1 MHIWVATLD
10 ETIPDAWKEVYER
23 GLRLVDPATRDRLN
37 KFYHKRDSFRGL
49 VGCLLPRM
57 LLKERGVP
65 LDEMAFGRTQS
76 GKPFIAS
83 VTSSYSLTLF
93 ADGGVVAMA
102 WSSAEDLQGPPAYRL
117 GIDVMKV
124 QLPERETF
132 ANFLDAF
139 SDQLTPLEHRSL
151 LPSASEP
158 SLPES
163 EALYRF
169 YLIWTLKEAY
179 TKALGLG
186 LGFEFKR
193 IEYDIHG
200 ETVRIDGALTREW
213 KFVRFEIPHCLR
225 SGREDTYVGV
235 AALSHREQ
243 ARQDEDCRVE
253 WRDPGAWLDCHDAVE
268 FVERALHELA

>member
-1 MHIWVATLD
+1 MHIWVALLD
-10 ETIPDAWKEVYER
+10 ETTPDAWKESQVCER
-23 GLRLVDPATRDRLN
+23 GLTLVDPASRDRLN

-57 LLKERGVP
+57 LLKQRGVP
-65 LDEMAFGRTQS
+65 LEKMAFGRTQS
-76 GKPFIAS
+76 GKPYIATEGIDPPIAYNITHDS
-83 VTSSYSLTLF
+83 
-93 ADGGVVAMA
+93 GVVAMT
-102 WSSAEDLQGPPAYRL
+102 WSSGEDLVGPPAYRL

-124 QLPERETF
+124 HRPEHEAF
-132 ANFLDAF
+132 ANFLEAF

-151 LPSASEP
+151 LPSPSEP

-186 LGFEFKR
+186 LGFDFKR
-193 IEYDIHG
+193 IEYDIHQ
-200 ETVRIDGALTREW
+200 ETVRIDGALAREW
-213 KFVRFEIPHCLR
+213 KF
-225 SGREDTYVGV
+225 DTYVGV

-243 ARQDEDCRVE
+243 ARQAEDCRVE
-253 WRDPGAWLDCHDAVE
+253 WWDAGSWLECHDAVE